1 MYRPPYALPRLLQTQ
16 ARDRYSRRRCGSPS
30 QEPQGLFRSFAR
42 RDDEHHDLSDH
53 HRLYPVHLHG
63 LREAGSDLHDGE
75 HPVCGIRGLS
85 LHVAHPPRWRRQPR
99 HTAPLRQAAA
109 DRAVPLAGRGRNGHL
124 RNTPVERL
132 RRNLVLALALGAA
145 VYLILAVFS
154 DFDKL
159 VAALDSFDYA
169 LIPVILGLV
178 ALSYIGRFFR
188 WTYYLRVLKV
198 SVPTGI
204 NAAIFTS
211 GLSMTISP
219 GKLGE
224 VLKSVFV
231 RRATGAPIARTAPA
245 VVAERATDGTGMVLW
260 GFLGAFAL
268 NLPPWTML
276 MFLAVAVFG
285 IAILRSKRLSLAAER
300 ILSKLPL
307 VNRLAPHLGDFTGAS
322 NELLATRPLVIGT
335 VISFLSWGL
344 ECTGVYLCAVG
355 LGVDRPF
362 LLIVFV
368 FATSSLLGVV
378 SMLPGG
384 IGAVEA
390 GLYGQFVAVANL
402 STGVAGAL
410 TLIIRLATL
419 WFATLLGIC
428 GLILVQ
434 RLLGDAPLE
443 AEEPKG
449 SG

>member
-1 MYRPPYALPRLLQTQ
+1 
-16 ARDRYSRRRCGSPS
+16 
-30 QEPQGLFRSFAR
+30 
-42 RDDEHHDLSDH
+42 
-53 HRLYPVHLHG
+53 
-63 LREAGSDLHDGE
+63 
-75 HPVCGIRGLS
+75 
-85 LHVAHPPRWRRQPR
+85 
-99 HTAPLRQAAA
+99 
-109 DRAVPLAGRGRNGHL
+109 
-124 RNTPVERL
+124 VERL

-145 VYLILAVFS
+145 VYLILAILS
-154 DFDKL
+154 DFDRL
-159 VAALDSFDYA
+159 VAALDNFDYA
-169 LIPVILGLV
+169 LIPAILGLV
-178 ALSYIGRFFR
+178 ALSYVGRFSR

-198 SVPTGI
+198 PVPTGK

-231 RRATGAPIARTAPA
+231 RRTSGAPIARTAPA

-285 IAILRSKRLSLAAER
+285 IAVLRSKRLSLAAER
-300 ILSKLPL
+300 VLVKVPL
-307 VNRLAPHLGDFTGAS
+307 LNRLAPHLGDFHGAS
-322 NELLATRPLVIGT
+322 NELLATRPLLIGT
-335 VISFLSWGL
+335 AISFFSWGL

-355 LGVDRPF
+355 LDANQPF

-368 FATSSLLGVV
+368 FAVSSLLGVL

-402 STGVAGAL
+402 STGLAGAL
-410 TLIIRLATL
+410 TLVIRLATL

-428 GLILVQ
+428 GLLLV
-434 RLLGDAPLE
+434 RHLLGDVALDPHE
-443 AEEPKG
+443 Q
-449 SG
+449 